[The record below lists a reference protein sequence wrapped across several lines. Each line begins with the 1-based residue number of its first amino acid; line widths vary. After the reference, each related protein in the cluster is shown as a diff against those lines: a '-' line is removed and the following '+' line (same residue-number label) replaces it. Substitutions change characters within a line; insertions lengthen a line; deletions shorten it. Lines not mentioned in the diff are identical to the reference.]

1 MDFSDEGILISAKPL
16 GEANIIAELLTA
28 GHGRH
33 LGLVRGGRSRRMR
46 PLMQLGNRLSVT
58 WRARLSDH
66 LGGFNVEMLEPH
78 AARVLDDQVALAG
91 IGSLTG
97 LAKHLPE
104 RDPHPQLYYG
114 ALEVLAA
121 LDDAKVWPAL
131 LVRWEMMLLQDLG
144 FGLDLSECAA
154 TGTDADL
161 IYVSPKS
168 GRAVSRD
175 AGQPYC
181 DRLLKLPRF
190 LLEEATAPTSADV
203 LAGFALTGHFF
214 ERDVLNPHGLTLPA
228 SRTRL
233 IELLARLD
241 PHPEEALSR
250 RLEG

>member
-1 MDFSDEGILISAKPL
+1 MDFSDEGILISSKPL
-16 GEANIIAELLTA
+16 GEANTIAELLTA
-28 GHGRH
+28 KHGRH
-33 LGLVRGGRSRRMR
+33 LGLVRGGRSRKMR

-78 AARVLDDQVALAG
+78 AARVLDDQVALAA

-114 ALEVLAA
+114 ALEVLGA
-121 LDDAKVWPAL
+121 LDEVKVWPAL
-131 LVRWEMMLLQDLG
+131 LVRWEMLLLQDLG

-161 IYVSPKS
+161 IYVSPRS

-190 LLEEATAPTSADV
+190 LLEYDAAPALSDI
-203 LAGFALTGHFF
+203 LSGFTLTGHFF
-214 ERDVLNPHGLTLPA
+214 ERDVLSPHGLTLPA
-228 SRTRL
+228 ARTRL
-233 IELLARLD
+233 IELLTRLD
-241 PHPEEALSR
+241 PHPEEAFSR

>member
-1 MDFSDEGILISAKPL
+1 MDFTDEGILISSKPL
-16 GEANIIAELLTA
+16 GEANTIAELLTA

-78 AARVLDDQVALAG
+78 AARVLDDQTALAA

-114 ALEVLAA
+114 ALEVLGA
-121 LDDAKVWPAL
+121 LDDVHVWPAL
-131 LVRWEMMLLQDLG
+131 LVRWEMLLLQDLG

-161 IYVSPKS
+161 IYVSPRS
-168 GRAVSRD
+168 GKAVSRD

-190 LLEEATAPTSADV
+190 LLEDDAPTPADV
-203 LAGFALTGHFF
+203 LAGFILTGHFF
-214 ERDVLNPHGLTLPA
+214 ERDVLSPHGLTLPA
-228 SRTRL
+228 ARTRL

>member
-1 MDFSDEGILISAKPL
+1 MDFTDEGILISAKPL
-16 GEANIIAELLTA
+16 GEANTIAELLTA
-28 GHGRH
+28 RHGRH

-66 LGGFNVEMLEPH
+66 LGGFNVEMIEPH
-78 AARVLDDQVALAG
+78 AARVLDDQVALAA
-91 IGSLTG
+91 IGSFTG

-104 RDPHPQLYYG
+104 RDPHPQLYFG
-114 ALEVLAA
+114 ALEVLGA
-121 LDDAKVWPAL
+121 LGDAHVWPAL
-131 LVRWEMMLLQDLG
+131 LVRWEMLLLQELG

-181 DRLLKLPRF
+181 DRLLKLSRF
-190 LLEEATAPTSADV
+190 LLEDDVAPTPSDI
-203 LAGFALTGHFF
+203 LAGFILTGHFF
-214 ERDVLNPHGLTLPA
+214 ERDVLSPHGLTLPA
-228 SRTRL
+228 ARTRL
-233 IELLARLD
+233 IELLARGPRDGVVLAKAGI
-241 PHPEEALSR
+241 P
-250 RLEG
+250 

>member
-1 MDFSDEGILISAKPL
+1 MDFTDEGILISSKPL
-16 GEANIIAELLTA
+16 GEANTIAELLTA

-46 PLMQLGNRLSVT
+46 PLMQVGNRLSVT

-78 AARVLDDQVALAG
+78 AARVLDDQTALAA

-114 ALEVLAA
+114 ALEVLGA
-121 LDDAKVWPAL
+121 LDDANVWPAL
-131 LVRWEMMLLQDLG
+131 LVRWEMLLLQDLG

-175 AGQPYC
+175 AGKPYC
-181 DRLLKLPRF
+181 DRLLRLPRF
-190 LLEEATAPTSADV
+190 LLDEDAAPTPAGV

-214 ERDVLNPHGLTLPA
+214 ERDVLAPHGLTLPT

-233 IELLARLD
+233 LELLARN
-241 PHPEEALSR
+241 PGTVIPA
-250 RLEG
+250 